1 MTNGGWLVGQGYKF
15 NDLILTPDND
25 GSGFTISLD
34 GKILG
39 HRNGAKLDVLMA
51 WLDEDYHPNIVTPSE
66 KAYLNMMLAPFKNQ
80 VTYIGKTRVEG
91 DVLPHLFLITTGDSY
106 ITFPAFTEDWFTLM
120 DWDAVYPVE
129 RIN

>member
-1 MTNGGWLVGQGYKF
+1 MTNGGWLIEQGYKF
-15 NDLILTPDND
+15 NDLILTPDSD

-34 GKILG
+34 RKILG
-39 HRNGAKLDVLMA
+39 HKNGTKLDVLMS

-66 KAYLNMMLAPFKNQ
+66 KTYLQTVLAPFKAQ
-80 VTYIGKTRVEG
+80 VMYIGKTRIEG
-91 DVLPHLFLITTGDSY
+91 DVAPHLFLITDSDSY
-106 ITFPAFTEDWFTLM
+106 ITFPAFSEDWFTLM

>member
-39 HRNGAKLDVLMA
+39 HRN
-51 WLDEDYHPNIVTPSE
+51 
-66 KAYLNMMLAPFKNQ
+66 
-80 VTYIGKTRVEG
+80 
-91 DVLPHLFLITTGDSY
+91 
-106 ITFPAFTEDWFTLM
+106 
-120 DWDAVYPVE
+120 
-129 RIN
+129 